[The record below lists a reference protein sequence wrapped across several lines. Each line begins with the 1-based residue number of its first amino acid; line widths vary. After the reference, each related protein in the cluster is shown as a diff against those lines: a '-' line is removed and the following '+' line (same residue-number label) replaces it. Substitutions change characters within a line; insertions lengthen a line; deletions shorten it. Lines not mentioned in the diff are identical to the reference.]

1 MSRLPLLRLPGSLRR
16 RALLFVLPV
25 LLGIA
30 LLIAAIAFRQGFF
43 ERYDVVSFSIDS
55 AAGISR
61 GMPVKLK
68 GLMIGQVRE
77 MTPVGTDANGNLG
90 IVVTLALNQRYT
102 GIISSDSK
110 VTLSQEGLI
119 GQPFVE
125 ILPGSGKRAI
135 ANGEAIE
142 YQKKRGLKEIVE
154 AASGEAIPILQD
166 VRGFSRQLADPAGD
180 FQAGLKN
187 VAELTREL
195 PEMGRQTLATVR
207 AMREMVDAVKGK
219 AVTTLDS
226 AEKRMPAL
234 LDQTEA
240 ILDDVKDTSRQVRQ
254 LAQELHGP
262 VLGIVED
269 GRHVSTEARQ
279 IVGAAKQS
287 WPLNAILPPP
297 AHQVVLPDSAL
308 GVPIL
313 QPGGLP

>member
-1 MSRLPLLRLPGSLRR
+1 MSRQPLLRLPGSLRR

-30 LLIAAIAFRQGFF
+30 LLIAAIAYRQGFF
-43 ERYDVVSFSIDS
+43 ERYDVISFSIDS

-77 MTPVGTDANGNLG
+77 MTPVGADESGKLG

-102 GIISSDSK
+102 GIIASDSK

-125 ILPGSGKRAI
+125 ILPGNGKRAI
-135 ANGEAIE
+135 ASGESVE
-142 YQKKRGLKEIVE
+142 YLKRRGLKEIVE
-154 AASGEAIPILQD
+154 AASSEAIPILQD
-166 VRGFSRQLADPAGD
+166 VRGFSRKLVDPDGE

-187 VAELTREL
+187 VVELSREL
-195 PEMGRQTLATVR
+195 PEMGRQALVTVR
-207 AMREMVDAVKGK
+207 STREMVDTLKEKTVA
-219 AVTTLDS
+219 TLDVV
-226 AEKRMPAL
+226 ETRMPAL
-234 LDQTEA
+234 LDKTGA
-240 ILDDVKDTSRQVRQ
+240 ILDDAKDTSRQVRQ
-254 LAQELHGP
+254 LAQELRGP

-269 GRHVSTEARQ
+269 GRHVSAETRQ
-279 IVGAAKQS
+279 IVGVAKQS
-287 WPLNAILPPP
+287 WPLSAILLPP
-297 AHQVVLPDSAL
+297 AHQVVLPDSSL

-313 QPGGLP
+313 QPGEQP